1 MITRPIQLIKLSQ
14 LIRTSINSL
23 RPSFSTSIENQHK
36 IIESKI
42 ISEKLS
48 SWERSIEKRLQN
60 LDVNIDLGK
69 GPLIEKNQDVLLESI
84 VKARTIDQMKDIINL
99 NYNSLEARYI
109 SQLFKTIY
117 EMIRFSSETEKL
129 KYELLSSKEFEI
141 LANKTVR
148 VARHLESSEALDIL
162 VAIDKLGISSNTLL
176 SQSIL
181 QMIRYWVND
190 YTIDEIYLLYGY
202 LRTKNLEISKHTL
215 MNALMLSLP
224 HVLRH
229 KISYKEMD
237 FYNAKTLL
245 KCLEMISFFGP
256 DVYGDTDSIM
266 KCFDFM
272 LYKLDDLRP
281 KKLLNLLS
289 FIYAFETNDK
299 KSIFVQKIRLVIDR
313 CVEKLVETDN
323 QNLLNELPS
332 TYLVKVMMKIKNN
345 SLYYN
350 EKLFDL
356 ISKKTENF
364 KTQSDYNNI
373 FTVMKKLSDFKY
385 VNYEMLRYL
394 AKKIDSNDTD
404 FWESK
409 IIISD
414 LFSFFT
420 VPSDHQ
426 TIHNDF
432 SLLASKILSRK
443 KFYDEIKKN
452 KIRALN
458 FIRACLI
465 LNVQSG
471 SDSIRN
477 LLKENLSSALEI
489 SSIQSNRLILLNT
502 IALIYQG
509 LILNQ
514 DTEFS
519 EANYRFIET
528 KLRPYLDEYFVY
540 NQNRPNQMEASL
552 LFNQIYQIV
561 SRKIDKNLIEKN
573 ILTKTS
579 FKIHLKINL
588 SDSQTIGIVLLTKK
602 NFCRNQNILNGETKF
617 WIDSLAKSEIR
628 PCPIELEAFKNLSDP
643 EKEIFLENLIT
654 KKPTL
659 IQEKAIPLALEGSD
673 ILARARTGTGKTGAF
688 CIPIIQK
695 LLEFK
700 KYTKE
705 NEIST
710 LILGPSKDLCHQI
723 TKNFKDLI
731 KFCKKE
737 IMIID
742 ICKGSFDDH
751 RNFLM
756 SEKPDIIISTP
767 RIVMQFIQ
775 AKIFPKIE
783 KSLKFLVIDESDL
796 MFSFG
801 YQNDLQEVLKSIP
814 KIGVQHFLMSA
825 TLNVDVK
832 ELKKLF
838 LHNPIIL
845 KLEEPDLPESDRL
858 LQYHI
863 EVVDDEEKFVLINAL
878 LKLGLI
884 VGKSIIFVNK
894 VDRCYQLKLF
904 LEQFGI
910 RTCVLNSELP
920 IASRCYVIEQF
931 NSNYC
936 NIILASDEKCVF
948 DPETTMKDK
957 SSKKKKFESSVSR
970 GIDFNYVSNVINFDF
985 PTTIDSYVHRVGR
998 TARGNEEAEGNVLSF
1013 ILPNDRSC
1021 FDNILSR
1028 FGQRG
1033 RFKPY
1038 QFKMNELEAF
1048 RYRARDALRA
1058 VTTIAIR
1065 NARFKEIKREMLA
1078 SKNLKSFFQH
1088 HPKDHVV
1095 LKLDRPLNVIRNKT
1109 HLANVPEYIVPKTL
1123 KTVVRSR
1130 KESRKIEQLAL
1141 LRYEPKRKKTKR
1153 LQSTSK
1159 SIKTAMMA
1167 TKTANRTKNQD
1178 PLKTFRMNAIKNY
1191 KAKKRAK
1198 KRSK

>member
-1 MITRPIQLIKLSQ
+1 MRILSRYQYQICVIQFLMSNILKM
-14 LIRTSINSL
+14 T
-23 RPSFSTSIENQHK
+23 ENY
-36 IIESKI
+36 SKCDNDDGDD
-42 ISEKLS
+42 ENAD
-48 SWERSIEKRLQN
+48 N
-60 LDVNIDLGK
+60 LDDDFKPTTFESMGLDSRLLHAIIDLGW
-69 GPLIEKNQDVLLESI
+69 Q
-84 VKARTIDQMKDIINL
+84 
-99 NYNSLEARYI
+99 
-109 SQLFKTIY
+109 
-117 EMIRFSSETEKL
+117 
-129 KYELLSSKEFEI
+129 
-141 LANKTVR
+141 
-148 VARHLESSEALDIL
+148 
-162 VAIDKLGISSNTLL
+162 
-176 SQSIL
+176 
-181 QMIRYWVND
+181 
-190 YTIDEIYLLYGY
+190 
-202 LRTKNLEISKHTL
+202 
-215 MNALMLSLP
+215 
-224 HVLRH
+224 
-229 KISYKEMD
+229 
-237 FYNAKTLL
+237 
-245 KCLEMISFFGP
+245 
-256 DVYGDTDSIM
+256 
-266 KCFDFM
+266 
-272 LYKLDDLRP
+272 
-281 KKLLNLLS
+281 
-289 FIYAFETNDK
+289 
-299 KSIFVQKIRLVIDR
+299 
-313 CVEKLVETDN
+313 
-323 QNLLNELPS
+323 
-332 TYLVKVMMKIKNN
+332 
-345 SLYYN
+345 
-350 EKLFDL
+350 
-356 ISKKTENF
+356 
-364 KTQSDYNNI
+364 
-373 FTVMKKLSDFKY
+373 
-385 VNYEMLRYL
+385 
-394 AKKIDSNDTD
+394 
-404 FWESK
+404 
-409 IIISD
+409 
-414 LFSFFT
+414 
-420 VPSDHQ
+420 
-426 TIHNDF
+426 
-432 SLLASKILSRK
+432 
-443 KFYDEIKKN
+443 
-452 KIRALN
+452 
-458 FIRACLI
+458 
-465 LNVQSG
+465 
-471 SDSIRN
+471 
-477 LLKENLSSALEI
+477 
-489 SSIQSNRLILLNT
+489 
-502 IALIYQG
+502 
-509 LILNQ
+509 
-514 DTEFS
+514 
-519 EANYRFIET
+519 
-528 KLRPYLDEYFVY
+528 
-540 NQNRPNQMEASL
+540 
-552 LFNQIYQIV
+552 
-561 SRKIDKNLIEKN
+561 
-573 ILTKTS
+573 
-579 FKIHLKINL
+579 
-588 SDSQTIGIVLLTKK
+588 
-602 NFCRNQNILNGETKF
+602 
-617 WIDSLAKSEIR
+617 
-628 PCPIELEAFKNLSDP
+628 
-643 EKEIFLENLIT
+643 
-654 KKPTL
+654 KPTL

-1130 KESRKIEQLAL
+1130 KESRKIEQQAL

-1198 KRSK
+1198 KRSKSRSKQWKL